1 MQTLISYSKMLYMNR
16 TRVTFRV
23 DPKLAAALRQVPNQ
37 TRFVERALKDAL
49 GKSCPL
55 CRGTGRLVG
64 GALRV
69 SDFREAALPR
79 LERAAAVPLK
89 GLVRFGKRMQA
100 TDLELEGRP
109 GGQDVEFRIAR
120 DEETLLSGRLDTN
133 RGAVHLN

>member
-1 MQTLISYSKMLYMNR
+1 MRAGKTYSIVLYMK

-23 DPKLAAALRQVPNQ
+23 DPRLAEALRQVPNQ

-49 GKSCPL
+49 GKSCPM

-69 SDFREAALPR
+69 SDFRAASLPK
-79 LERAAAVPLK
+79 LGKAAATPLR

-100 TDLELEGRP
+100 TDLELGAESGSAS
-109 GGQDVEFRIAR
+109 VAFRIAR
-120 DEETLLSGRLDTN
+120 DDETLLSGRLDPAV
-133 RGAVHLN
+133 GALELN

>member
-1 MQTLISYSKMLYMNR
+1 MYSIVLYMNR
-16 TRVTFRV
+16 TRVTFRI
-23 DPKLAAALRQVPNQ
+23 DPKLATALRQVPNQ

-69 SDFREAALPR
+69 SDFREAALPK
-79 LERAAAVPLK
+79 LDKAAAVPLK

-100 TDLELEGRP
+100 TELELEAKHGD
-109 GGQDVEFRIAR
+109 GDVEFRIAR

-133 RGAVHLN
+133 DGALHLN